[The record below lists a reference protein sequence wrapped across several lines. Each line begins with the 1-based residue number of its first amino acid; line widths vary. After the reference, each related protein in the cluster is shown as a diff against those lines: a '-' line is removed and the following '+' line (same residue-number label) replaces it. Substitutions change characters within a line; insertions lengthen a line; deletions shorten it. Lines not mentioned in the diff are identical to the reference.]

1 MATKQELIGALQA
14 ADSAG
19 NTADAQV
26 IADMINNRPTL
37 KEIFSG
43 TEIESLKPLEIDDW
57 IDAIK
62 PPPPPELNF
71 FEKYSNELA
80 LTGAMLAIIVI
91 IISIV
96 FLAKKY
102 SYIRTM
108 LVLSALYLMVLF
120 LSYGLRYEQI
130 LVMSLPVLIFWGIRF
145 IKHGA
150 SGIFKDKTKD

>member
-1 MATKQELIGALQA
+1 MATKQELFEALQQ
-14 ADSAG
+14 ADEAG
-19 NTADAQV
+19 NTEDAQV
-26 IADMINNRPTL
+26 IADMIREGNYQPTPTHVL
-37 KEIFSG
+37 SLEEIFG
-43 TEIESLKPLEIDDW
+43 TKEQV
-57 IDAIK
+57 A
-62 PPPPPELNF
+62 PELNF
-71 FEKYSNELA
+71 FERHSNELA

>member
-1 MATKQELIGALQA
+1 MAEPIQYQY
-14 ADSAG
+14 G
-19 NTADAQV
+19 NLTYTID
-26 IADMINNRPTL
+26 
-37 KEIFSG
+37 EIQSNSSSSS
-43 TEIESLKPLEIDDW
+43 IKPLEIDDW

-108 LVLSALYLMVLF
+108 LLLSALYLMVIF
-120 LSYGLRYEQI
+120 LPYGLRYEEI

>member
-1 MATKQELIGALQA
+1 MATKQELFEALQQ
-14 ADSAG
+14 ADEAG
-19 NTADAQV
+19 NTEDAQV
-26 IADMINNRPTL
+26 IADMIREGNYQPTPTDVL
-37 KEIFSG
+37 SLEEIFG
-43 TEIESLKPLEIDDW
+43 TKEQV
-57 IDAIK
+57 A
-62 PPPPPELNF
+62 PELNF
-71 FEKYSNELA
+71 FERHSNELA

>member
-43 TEIESLKPLEIDDW
+43 TEIESLKPWEIDW
-57 IDAIK
+57 NAIK

-71 FEKYSNELA
+71 FE
-80 LTGAMLAIIVI
+80 
-91 IISIV
+91 
-96 FLAKKY
+96 
-102 SYIRTM
+102 R
-108 LVLSALYLMVLF
+108 
-120 LSYGLRYEQI
+120 
-130 LVMSLPVLIFWGIRF
+130 
-145 IKHGA
+145 H
-150 SGIFKDKTKD
+150 

>member
-1 MATKQELIGALQA
+1 MATKQELFEALQQ
-14 ADSAG
+14 ADEAG
-19 NTADAQV
+19 NTEDAQV
-26 IADMINNRPTL
+26 IADMIREGNYQPTPTDVL
-37 KEIFSG
+37 SLEEIFG
-43 TEIESLKPLEIDDW
+43 TKEQ
-57 IDAIK
+57 AA
-62 PPPPPELNF
+62 PELNF
-71 FEKYSNELA
+71 FERHSNELA

-150 SGIFKDKTKD
+150 SGIFKDKE